1 MSLTQWMFSTG
12 ACNCDTPQQTDSS
25 GSTRELTSVLDLC
38 PQCGRPIL
46 TGRPGSMTQ
55 WIFRASSCD
64 CHAKQLR
71 LNPSNTSLR
80 AEGPTP
86 EPSPSPLPTAA
97 PAEETLIE
105 DDSLTADLGL
115 PADRYRA
122 IKLVGKGAVSRV
134 YQCRDRVLNRI
145 VAIKFLQSS
154 RWTGDEILRF
164 QSEAKATSRL
174 THPNIIHVHDF
185 GATDAGQPYMVL
197 EYFTGVSLEDLIA
210 NRGPLPEQSAAEL
223 GIQVARAMAFAHSK
237 GVLHRDIKPENIM
250 LIETDEQTVI
260 AKVIDFG
267 LADFVNERPV
277 EIKGSSLVGTPAYMS
292 PSQLLGNSADERSE
306 IYALGCTLFE
316 AMTGRPPF
324 VGESTLDVINMHVST
339 PPPRLREALANVDFS
354 VEMEKVIARSLQKD
368 PEKTFADMS
377 EFERALTAV
386 LNPSPAIEE
395 EEEEAHDGNSEST
408 ANEPNT
414 ATTSGAR
421 HKSKPLVFSA
431 SLIGLILILSALIM
445 VPKLTEP
452 KTTAKQRQTPLPATD
467 ELRWQSPFGPDVN
480 ENMRG
485 NEALKVY
492 QHKKKVDSIDIRAAN
507 ITDDGLKYIMHC
519 KPRNVNLEASKIT
532 DKGFRKICSIKSL
545 RLINLSHCPQLRDY
559 SCLTLRPE
567 LESAYFLSNE
577 MTDDDLKWFA
587 PLTKLR
593 SINISNNPLINGTGL
608 VHLQKNPSL
617 SDLRLAGCQFTA
629 DGIKALSGLK
639 QLQSLTLR
647 FSNIKDEDL
656 DAVSTMSNLNWL
668 SLIGTDISDRG
679 LLKLANLKHLDHL
692 YIGLCQRITPQGI
705 ATLKKKLKKLDVNTD
720 GAYSL

>member
-25 GSTRELTSVLDLC
+25 GSSRELTSVLDLC

-64 CHAKQLR
+64 CQAKQLR
-71 LNPSNTSLR
+71 LDPSNTSLH

-86 EPSPSPLPTAA
+86 EPSPPPLPTAS

-105 DDSLTADLGL
+105 DESLTAELGL

-122 IKLVGKGAVSRV
+122 IKLVGKGAVSKV

-210 NRGPLPEQSAAEL
+210 NRGPLPEPSAAEI

-237 GVLHRDIKPENIM
+237 GVLHRDIKPANIM

-267 LADFVNERPV
+267 LADFVNERPIGV
-277 EIKGSSLVGTPAYMS
+277 KGGSLVGTPAYMS
-292 PSQLLGNSADERSE
+292 PSQILGNSADERSE

-324 VGESTLDVINMHVST
+324 VGESTLDTINMHVST
-339 PPPRLREALANVDFS
+339 PPSRLSEVFANADFS
-354 VEMEKVIARSLQKD
+354 NDMEKVIARSLQKD

-377 EFERALTAV
+377 EVEKALEAV
-386 LNPSPAIEE
+386 LNPSSAIEE
-395 EEEEAHDGNSEST
+395 KAHDAASTEASEP
-408 ANEPNT
+408 AG
-414 ATTSGAR
+414 ATESGAR
-421 HKSKPLVFSA
+421 LKSKPLT
-431 SLIGLILILSALIM
+431 LILCAALAGLILIALTM

-452 KTTAKQRQTPLPATD
+452 KITAKQTPTPLPKTD
-467 ELRWQSPFGPDVN
+467 ELRWQSPFGPDIN

-485 NEALKVY
+485 NEALKVFE
-492 QHKKKVDSIDIRAAN
+492 HKRKVDSIDIRAAN

-519 KPRNVNLEASKIT
+519 KPRNVNFEASKIT
-532 DKGFRKICSIKSL
+532 DQGFRKICSIKSL

-587 PLTKLR
+587 PLTKLQ
-593 SINISNNPLINGTGL
+593 SVNISNNPLINGTGL
-608 VHLQKNPSL
+608 VHLQNSPSL

-647 FSNIKDEDL
+647 FSNIKDDDL
-656 DAVSTMSNLNWL
+656 DAVSTMTNLNWL
-668 SLIGTDISDRG
+668 SLIGTDIGDRG
-679 LLKLANLKHLDHL
+679 LLKLANLPHLEHL
-692 YIGLCQRITPQGI
+692 YIGLCQRVTPEGI
-705 ATLKKKLKKLDVNTD
+705 FALKKKLKKLDVNTD
-720 GAYSL
+720 AAYSL